1 MDYRLEQRA
10 KVCVSHDFS
19 KDLLETLKTSNYKK
33 PLISIDSFLLQS
45 PVVNK
50 ALDTLKQA
58 DINYV
63 VYDEIN

>member
-1 MDYRLEQRA
+1 MEYRLEQKA

-19 KDLLETLKTSNYKK
+19 HDLLDTLKLANYKK

-50 ALDTLKQA
+50 ALDTLKEENI
-58 DINYV
+58 DYV
-63 VYDEIN
+63 IYD